1 MTDIIEKVPFVIE
14 LANELSELEA
24 LTVEEGVHKMAD
36 AIKGN
41 WTSFVYK
48 SKESTRQL
56 VDLGKQ
62 IMSSMDKIHSVAIIK
77 FDNKDWC
84 NGVLPTIQKLSENS
98 NKFKDW
104 YQWCREKRDL
114 EKEGLSCV
122 VNFIMEKKSTGEETS
137 KAFAK
142 GVYHKLSVDIINND
156 EQLRFF
162 NGIIFEE
169 TIGKYRT
176 LTAKFQNL
184 SKEELYCKL
193 AANIPSMTM
202 AAHDSSEVGIL
213 KKNIRNNGRGTS
225 IRKIID
231 QIPTL
236 LPKLC
241 PCMLMSPIS
250 VAQYIDLNN
259 DKFDLVVFDEASQ
272 IPTSESVGAIAR
284 GKALIVVGDPKQ
296 MPPTSFFASS
306 QVDEDEVDIDDQE
319 SILEDCMSLSMPSK
333 YLTWHYRSKH
343 ESLISFSNSQYY
355 DGKLITFPSI
365 DDQVSKVTLRQINGF
380 YDKGKTR
387 SNLAEAQAIVEEVKK
402 RLSNPKLS
410 HLSIGI
416 VSFSKVQQNLI
427 DDLLCDELAKYPKLE
442 SLAFDSNERIFIKNL
457 ENVQGDERDVILFS
471 VGYGPDKYGKVS
483 MNFGPLNN
491 NGGERRLNVAVSRA
505 RYEMVVFSTLRAEQ
519 IDLKR
524 THAAGVEGLKKFLEF
539 AEKGSA
545 PVVSNNVHDA
555 APSCIV
561 QQIAASLKENG
572 YCVKMNVGRSKFK
585 VDIAIVNPEKPTEY
599 LLGILCDGNNYY
611 ETKTVRDREIVQP
624 AVLKLLH
631 WNCMHI
637 WTLDWLERPREVINA
652 ILLRLENI
660 KRRSI
665 QVPEI
670 NETQINQQK
679 TASAVNVSLEP
690 IIETAND
697 LCQDYVFASISPS
710 KKTYSE
716 IMDLKLHE
724 SDTIRE
730 QLQMLIHIEQPITN
744 GLLYKRIV
752 KIWGLAR
759 VSTRVQFVVDSILEN
774 VVAYKSENGNNGCV
788 YWEDHDSFER
798 YTQYRLN
805 SGRDIQDVPYVE
817 IGNAMRYTLNQ
828 QIAMGTD
835 DLKRLAAQQLGY
847 SRKGNNIDNA
857 TETVLQRLIEQKFA
871 SLQDDKV
878 CKV

>member
-1 MTDIIEKVPFVIE
+1 
-14 LANELSELEA
+14 
-24 LTVEEGVHKMAD
+24 
-36 AIKGN
+36 
-41 WTSFVYK
+41 
-48 SKESTRQL
+48 
-56 VDLGKQ
+56 
-62 IMSSMDKIHSVAIIK
+62 
-77 FDNKDWC
+77 
-84 NGVLPTIQKLSENS
+84 
-98 NKFKDW
+98 
-104 YQWCREKRDL
+104 
-114 EKEGLSCV
+114 
-122 VNFIMEKKSTGEETS
+122 
-137 KAFAK
+137 
-142 GVYHKLSVDIINND
+142 
-156 EQLRFF
+156 
-162 NGIIFEE
+162 
-169 TIGKYRT
+169 
-176 LTAKFQNL
+176 
-184 SKEELYCKL
+184 
-193 AANIPSMTM
+193 
-202 AAHDSSEVGIL
+202 
-213 KKNIRNNGRGTS
+213 
-225 IRKIID
+225 
-231 QIPTL
+231 
-236 LPKLC
+236 
-241 PCMLMSPIS
+241 
-250 VAQYIDLNN
+250 
-259 DKFDLVVFDEASQ
+259 
-272 IPTSESVGAIAR
+272 
-284 GKALIVVGDPKQ
+284 
-296 MPPTSFFASS
+296 
-306 QVDEDEVDIDDQE
+306 
-319 SILEDCMSLSMPSK
+319 
-333 YLTWHYRSKH
+333 
-343 ESLISFSNSQYY
+343 
-355 DGKLITFPSI
+355 
-365 DDQVSKVTLRQINGF
+365 
-380 YDKGKTR
+380 
-387 SNLAEAQAIVEEVKK
+387 
-402 RLSNPKLS
+402 
-410 HLSIGI
+410 
-416 VSFSKVQQNLI
+416 
-427 DDLLCDELAKYPKLE
+427 
-442 SLAFDSNERIFIKNL
+442 
-457 ENVQGDERDVILFS
+457 
-471 VGYGPDKYGKVS
+471 

-561 QQIAASLKENG
+561 QQIAASLKEKG

-637 WTLDWLERPREVINA
+637 WTLDWLERPRDVING
-652 ILLRLENI
+652 ILQRLENI
-660 KRRSI
+660 IRGRI
-665 QVPEI
+665 QVSEI

-679 TASAVNVSLEP
+679 IASAVNVSLEP
-690 IIETAND
+690 VIETAND
-697 LCQDYVFASISPS
+697 LCQDYVFANISPS
-710 KKTYSE
+710 KKAYSE
-716 IMDLKLHE
+716 IMELKLHE

-759 VSTRVQFVVDSILEN
+759 VSTRVQSVVDSILEN

-788 YWEDHDSFER
+788 YWEDHDSFEI
-798 YTQYRLN
+798 YTRYRLN